1 MRLSPIAALR
11 QTTDIRIRPRQV
23 RTSALTERLFGYTGT
38 LAAKNFKRNRRQYRA
53 TVLSLFMS
61 LVLFLSASAFSWY
74 LKQGVNSA
82 MRPDGYDIAV
92 TLSEEDTGDPEQ
104 MLKSFLPLEG
114 VQEGVFF
121 ASAPVTLLPEKADLS
136 PEYQDLFDDLPVL
149 QTNLI
154 FLRDADY
161 QALRKQSGVPETAE
175 PVALTR
181 RTLCTSSSKEAR
193 G

>member
-1 MRLSPIAALR
+1 
-11 QTTDIRIRPRQV
+11 
-23 RTSALTERLFGYTGT
+23 
-38 LAAKNFKRNRRQYRA
+38 
-53 TVLSLFMS
+53 
-61 LVLFLSASAFSWY
+61 
-74 LKQGVNSA
+74 

-175 PVALTR
+175 PVALVYDNAREYYSTGGPSKLVSYATLR
-181 RTLCTSSSKEAR
+181 HDPLPDSITQLCAEPRTGYT
-193 G
+193 

>member
-1 MRLSPIAALR
+1 
-11 QTTDIRIRPRQV
+11 
-23 RTSALTERLFGYTGT
+23 
-38 LAAKNFKRNRRQYRA
+38 
-53 TVLSLFMS
+53 MS

-161 QALRKQSGVPETAE
+161 QALRKQSGVRRRRSRWHWSTIMRGSIIRLGGSSKLVSYATLRHDPLPDSITQLCAE
-175 PVALTR
+175 P
-181 RTLCTSSSKEAR
+181 RTGYTYTDAYYDGAQGSWS
-193 G
+193 